1 MCVCTKTDNI
11 MAAVADEQRIAFEN
25 ALARIGFSPNE
36 RQAFIKTSGCTNIA
50 MLGILPADQISKI
63 CKRLSTRA
71 IDPITLSAIQ
81 EQLLLAMRF
90 WVTNLQ
96 RLQQQVDANDFTT
109 ALALNQAQT
118 MRQQL
123 EDDARTDRESVAK
136 APDKFKSATN
146 WKVFAEALETYLGRL
161 MGSGRVPLK
170 YIIRNEVIPAPDA
183 VFETDQAQSIAFAP
197 LTGPSFQRD
206 NAKVYGIIK
215 QLVLEGP
222 GRTYILRYDAAGDGR
237 SAWMALKGHFE
248 GEGFRNRN
256 VEDAYSTLE
265 HLVYEGEKK
274 GFTFE
279 KFVERHMDCYLE
291 LARFNEPVLETKKVR
306 DFLTRIKA
314 PELAAARQQV
324 KATANL
330 MTNFEEAAYFIA
342 LSVTPLKQSQRNVA
356 AVETENKQAH
366 HTGRGRGRGGRFQGG
381 RGRGRGRSGRG
392 RGRAQ
397 GRGRGCSPY
406 AGYYSPDDWYNLS
419 QEQKTQIL
427 EARSVTSEGRGT

>member
-1 MCVCTKTDNI
+1 MNKETNIIPCYPRVCTKTDNI

-36 RQAFIKTSGCTNIA
+36 RQAFIQTSGCTNIA

-123 EDDARTDRESVAK
+123 EDDARTDREAVAK

-146 WKVFAEALETYLGRL
+146 WKVFAEALETYLGQL

-279 KFVERHMDCYLE
+279 
-291 LARFNEPVLETKKVR
+291 
-306 DFLTRIKA
+306 
-314 PELAAARQQV
+314 
-324 KATANL
+324 
-330 MTNFEEAAYFIA
+330 
-342 LSVTPLKQSQRNVA
+342 
-356 AVETENKQAH
+356 
-366 HTGRGRGRGGRFQGG
+366 
-381 RGRGRGRSGRG
+381 
-392 RGRAQ
+392 
-397 GRGRGCSPY
+397 
-406 AGYYSPDDWYNLS
+406 
-419 QEQKTQIL
+419 
-427 EARSVTSEGRGT
+427 